1 MVTARSAR
9 SGGPRR
15 IGRLTVVVLVL
26 LGTAVLMTLF
36 ELVKTLAV
44 PRITLWQSHTV
55 TIAFAS
61 LCATAM
67 AYVVLYRIEGL
78 VAERGLAAARE
89 SEAHFRR
96 LSDAAFEGIGIV
108 DQGRIVDM
116 NGRLV
121 ELLGYAVDELAGM
134 PVDRLVAP
142 EDRAL
147 VEAHMRSG
155 STERYE
161 HRVVR
166 RDGSTLMVE
175 VQGRPYFH
183 DGRTLRVTAIRDI
196 TERLELEEQLRHAQK
211 MEAVGRLAG
220 GVAHDF
226 NNLLLVIGMHCQ
238 ILLDDLPPDDPRR
251 EEVEVIARAG
261 ERAAALTRQLLA
273 FSRRQVLD
281 PRVLDLNAVVAG
293 AEQMLRRLVEGPI
306 SVVARLD
313 PALGAIRA
321 DVGQLEQVLLNLAVN
336 ARDAMPSG
344 GTLTLETTNVEVA
357 GSTRRVEQGVLPP
370 GRYAVLRVSDTGIG
384 MDAETRSH
392 VFEPFF
398 TTKPK
403 GKGTG
408 LGLSTVY
415 GIVRQSDGYVAVE
428 SAPGRGTTFE
438 IYLPRVSGA
447 AAETETAPADA
458 VGPAIGGT
466 ILVVEDEAA
475 VLDVVCE
482 SLRRDGY
489 RVLPAR
495 DAESAQKMAKRET
508 SIALLITDIVLPGLD
523 GRVLADRLTARRP
536 DLDVLFISGYADD
549 ALLPHG
555 ALAAGLQFLQKP
567 FTADALRRKVRD
579 ILAPPAPSQG

>member
-1 MVTARSAR
+1 
-9 SGGPRR
+9 
-15 IGRLTVVVLVL
+15 VLVL
-26 LGTAVLMTLF
+26 LGTAILMTVF
-36 ELVKTLAV
+36 ELVKTLAF
-44 PRITLWQSHTV
+44 PQITLWQSHVV
-55 TIAFAS
+55 TIVFAS

-67 AYVVLYRIEGL
+67 AYVVLYHIEGL
-78 VAERGLAAARE
+78 VAERGQAAARA
-89 SEAHFRR
+89 SAAHFRR

-108 DQGRIVDM
+108 DGGRIVDM

-121 ELLGYAVDELAGM
+121 ELLGYSAEELVGM
-134 PVDRLVAP
+134 PVERLVAP

-147 VEAHMRSG
+147 VEAHMRRG
-155 STERYE
+155 SRERYE

-175 VQGRPYFH
+175 VQGRPYLH
-183 DGRTLRVTAIRDI
+183 EGRTLRVTAIRDI
-196 TERLELEEQLRHAQK
+196 TERVELEEQLRHAQK

-238 ILLDDLPPDDPRR
+238 ILLDDLPPGDPRR

-281 PRVLDLNAVVAG
+281 PKVLDLNAVVAA
-293 AEQMLRRLVEGPI
+293 AEQMLRRLVEEPI

-344 GTLTLETTNVEVA
+344 GTLTLETANVEVS
-357 GSTRRVEQGVLPP
+357 GETHRVERGILPP
-370 GRYAVLRVSDTGIG
+370 GGYALLRVSDTGIG

-415 GIVRQSDGYVAVE
+415 GIVRQSEGYVAVE
-428 SAPGRGTTFE
+428 SEPGHGTTFE
-438 IYLPRVSGA
+438 IYLPRVTGA
-447 AAETETAPADA
+447 PVEPAAAPADTA
-458 VGPAIGGT
+458 VVKGGET

-475 VLDVVCE
+475 VLDVVSE
-482 SLRRDGY
+482 TLRRDGY
-489 RVLPAR
+489 RVLAAH
-495 DAESAQKMAKRET
+495 DAESAQTIAEREGT
-508 SIALLITDIVLPGLD
+508 IALLITDIVLPGLD
-523 GRVLADRLTARRP
+523 GRALADRLTARRP
-536 DLDVLFISGYADD
+536 ELDVLLISGYADD
-549 ALLPHG
+549 TLLPHG

-579 ILAPPAPSQG
+579 ILAPPVH